1 MASKIGTR
9 RKPPQSPSE
18 PLAGG
23 YNYFSPNLNVLDNV
37 LHYHYQRLS
46 AEFPMPGNPHQ
57 IWEFGI
63 TNRGET
69 HQIMSTGMPD
79 Q

>member
-9 RKPPQSPSE
+9 RKPPQSPGE
-18 PLAGG
+18 PLAGD

-37 LHYHYQRLS
+37 LHFGQRILS
-46 AEFPMPGNPHQ
+46 TGLPMPGNPHQ

-63 TNRGET
+63 ANRGET

-79 Q
+79 